1 MHQSFVTSA
10 KFDCLALDE
19 YYAAEITLVELVTDA
34 GTKKRNSENKTTHF
48 IGEKYFK
55 SSISFRLAHL
65 DPN

>member
-48 IGEKYFK
+48 IGKN
-55 SSISFRLAHL
+55 IL
-65 DPN
+65 N